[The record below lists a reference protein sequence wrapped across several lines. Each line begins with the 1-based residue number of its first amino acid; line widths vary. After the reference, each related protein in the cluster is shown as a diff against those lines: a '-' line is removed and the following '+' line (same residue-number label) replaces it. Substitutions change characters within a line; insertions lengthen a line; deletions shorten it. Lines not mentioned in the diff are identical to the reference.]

1 MPDGQPVRSSPLGV
15 TILALLIEEPL
26 HPYQMQ
32 VRLKFRGKDQ
42 VVNVKQRGNLY
53 KTIDRLRDAGLVQVQ
68 TTERD
73 QSRPERTVYEIT
85 DAGRETATE
94 WLRKMLAVPER
105 DYPTFPLA
113 MSLLPMLTPD
123 DAVVQ
128 LRLRRVRLDES
139 IASERAGL
147 KSAQQ
152 MGLPRLFLIE
162 SEYVIA
168 AAVTERKWVN
178 GVIDDL
184 ERGDL
189 TWSAEWLASISDTF
203 TSQEP
208 GA

>member
-1 MPDGQPVRSSPLGV
+1 V
-15 TILALLIEEPL
+15 TILALLIEEPM

-32 VRLKFRGKDQ
+32 VRLKLRGKDQ

-85 DAGRETATE
+85 DAGRETAAA
-94 WLRKMLAVPER
+94 WLREMLAVPER

-123 DAVVQ
+123 DAIVQ
-128 LRLRRVRLDES
+128 LRLRRVRLEES
-139 IASERAGL
+139 IATERAGL

-178 GVIDDL
+178 EVIDDL

-189 TWSAEWLASISDTF
+189 TWNAEWLASIRH
-203 TSQEP
+203 
-208 GA
+208 